1 MLGLLA
7 TCGNLAAFMHRFDL
21 CPHVGSRKH
30 EFFVH
35 GRSLPS
41 PVFGRRRVMKVGK
54 LTGRAQINGPLPR
67 RSSDEMW
74 EPRQHEA
81 QHILCWTYR
90 GQMNLDHRLH
100 FDKPGRDLDQA
111 QSQRIKLRDA
121 EDRTFWCRAVTLT
134 RAMRA
139 RAPATRGVIAL
150 RGAPR
155 PAMIARSTKRPN
167 RTSRPSLGLNGLGLN
182 NLGLNA

>member
-1 MLGLLA
+1 VP
-7 TCGNLAAFMHRFDL
+7 D
-21 CPHVGSRKH
+21 
-30 EFFVH
+30 
-35 GRSLPS
+35 
-41 PVFGRRRVMKVGK
+41 
-54 LTGRAQINGPLPR
+54 

-81 QHILCWTYR
+81 RYIVCWTYR

-100 FDKPGRDLDQA
+100 FDEPGRNLDQA

-121 EDRTFWCRAVTLT
+121 EDQTLWCRALTLS

-139 RAPATRGVIAL
+139 RDPATRGVIAL

-155 PAMIARSTKRPN
+155 PEGVIYFV
-167 RTSRPSLGLNGLGLN
+167 
-182 NLGLNA
+182 